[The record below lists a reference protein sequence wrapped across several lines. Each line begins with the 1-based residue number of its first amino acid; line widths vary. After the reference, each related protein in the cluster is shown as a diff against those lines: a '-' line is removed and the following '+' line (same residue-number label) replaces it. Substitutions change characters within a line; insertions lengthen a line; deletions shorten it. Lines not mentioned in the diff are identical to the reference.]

1 MAVHQDGRWWRNY
14 RCAINRATGLVLDR
28 NCALESVRSRGVRE
42 PVTISRQSAG
52 PGVTGRV
59 RCGNGRRPDSR
70 VGEATGP
77 SAHLRRCGHRTRR
90 DPRRGCRL
98 CFGHGVDSGPRRAA
112 RGNRCCGFNARTTR
126 IAVQQHRPSATRDS
140 ASLRAAGGNPDLSQ
154 LAGARR
160 ASSPATSDASV
171 TPTVA
176 WLCSQDGTTDSAPVR
191 RKRAT
196 RTHPGRGVG
205 RRPWSN
211 TPAPQSKP
219 VAHASRL
226 VTPPRRRWRSGL
238 AVRITAVGS
247 AHLRLYD
254 HAGRL
259 RTRTQSPLGLLRAG
273 PVGCYGPIRL
283 GGLPDARNAS
293 GRILCF
299 GHSQRSKHATTGE
312 ATAWLL
318 EV

>member
-14 RCAINRATGLVLDR
+14 RCATSRAIGRVLDR
-28 NCALESVRSRGVRE
+28 NCAGVGAVAGSAGARDDL
-42 PVTISRQSAG
+42 PSAG
-52 PGVTGRV
+52 PAVAGRV

-140 ASLRAAGGNPDLSQ
+140 ASLRAAGGDADLSQ
-154 LAGARR
+154 LAGRTPRLLANHLRHEHDADRGLALLARWNDR
-160 ASSPATSDASV
+160 FCAGPTQTCDPHTSWPRGGATPMVQHAGPAVKTSSP
-171 TPTVA
+171 
-176 WLCSQDGTTDSAPVR
+176 
-191 RKRAT
+191 
-196 RTHPGRGVG
+196 
-205 RRPWSN
+205 
-211 TPAPQSKP
+211 
-219 VAHASRL
+219 RL
-226 VTPPRRRWRSGL
+226 PPRDAHHPVGGIRWL

-247 AHLRLYD
+247 AHRRLCF
-254 HAGRL
+254 HSGL
-259 RTRTQSPLGLLRAG
+259 GTRTQSPLGLLRAG